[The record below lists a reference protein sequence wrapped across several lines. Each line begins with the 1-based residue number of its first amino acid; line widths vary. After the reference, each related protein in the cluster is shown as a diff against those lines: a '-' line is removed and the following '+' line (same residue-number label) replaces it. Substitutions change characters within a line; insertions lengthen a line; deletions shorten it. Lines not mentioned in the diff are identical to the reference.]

1 MAFLAKVF
9 NSVANERS
17 VIHTFLALREISYI
31 LRDGLYRECP
41 HCHHDLSAPGPLG
54 RMPSFR
60 RQIILGSGQPGH
72 KEEYRYPL
80 TGQYDE
86 DARESSEILST
97 CPPTERFSAE
107 TLRSSQRNSSSS
119 SRETAKLVEA

>member
-1 MAFLAKVF
+1 MM
-9 NSVANERS
+9 VANTRS

-31 LRDGLYRECP
+31 LRDGLHRECP
-41 HCHHDLSAPGPLG
+41 HCHHDLSAPSPLG

-60 RQIILGSGQPGH
+60 RQIILGSGQAGSSNT
-72 KEEYRYPL
+72 KEDYRYPL

-86 DARESSEILST
+86 DARESSEIMST